1 MKFNSLPLS
10 WTLSDTIP
18 AIRLTLKLPF
28 GKCKWVYYSNFKAAP
43 ADIAYLN
50 QSGYCQFIRGLS
62 DKHLAGLQNHES
74 LYIGREAVLKLN
86 FTHFEKKS
94 LKELVRRGKRN
105 GFTEEIE
112 YSPEGIN
119 LLDQIKKS
127 CSHSKEP
134 QLRYLFS
141 DNFSKNERFFV
152 FRNKNTI
159 WGAVVTSVNGKNKVH
174 TELLLRREDAPVG
187 IMEALI
193 HDTYTILSSEGQFKY
208 FSLGEVPFIYSSSRL
223 GLKNRLLLKLG
234 RFLKFI
240 YNYEGLY
247 LFKNKFNPDWHDLY
261 IAETNRIKIT
271 TLFGIV
277 VKSNLLKLTLFKLKR
292 LLIFRS

>member
-1 MKFNSLPLS
+1 M
-10 WTLSDTIP
+10 
-18 AIRLTLKLPF
+18 
-28 GKCKWVYYSNFKAAP
+28 G
-43 ADIAYLN
+43 
-50 QSGYCQFIRGLS
+50 
-62 DKHLAGLQNHES
+62 
-74 LYIGREAVLKLN
+74 
-86 FTHFEKKS
+86 
-94 LKELVRRGKRN
+94 
-105 GFTEEIE
+105 
-112 YSPEGIN
+112 
-119 LLDQIKKS
+119 
-127 CSHSKEP
+127 
-134 QLRYLFS
+134 
-141 DNFSKNERFFV
+141 

-223 GLKNRLLLKLG
+223 GIKNRLLLKLG

-261 IAETNRIKIT
+261 IAETKRIRIT
-271 TLFGIV
+271 TLLGIV
-277 VKSNLLKLTLFKLKR
+277 VRSNLLKLTLFKLKR
-292 LLIFRS
+292 LLLFRS